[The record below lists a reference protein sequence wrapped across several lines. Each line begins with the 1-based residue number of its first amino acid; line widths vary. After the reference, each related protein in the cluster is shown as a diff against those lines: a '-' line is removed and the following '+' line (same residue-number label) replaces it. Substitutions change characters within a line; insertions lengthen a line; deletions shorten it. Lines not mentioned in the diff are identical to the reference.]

1 MAVKIGIN
9 GFGRIGRLV
18 YRAAYETKAFNQ
30 LDFVAVNDLTDTKTL
45 AHLLKYDSTFGR
57 FPGVVSHDEQNI
69 IIDGKKLRVLSIK
82 EGPGKLP
89 WKDLGVQVV
98 VESTGRFTDNTE
110 KAKESDRP
118 GLHITASGAKKVLI
132 SAPAKGHDVTLVM
145 GVNDNVYDPARH
157 NVISNASCTTNC
169 LAPMVK
175 VMNDSFGIERGLMTT
190 IHSYTNDQRILDF
203 PHKDLRRARSAAVS
217 IIPTTTGAAK
227 AISEVIPELKGKLH
241 GYALRV
247 PTHDGSITDLVVTL
261 KKTATPEQI
270 NEAFKKAASSAPLK
284 GFLEYSTDEIVLAD
298 IIHDNNSCIFDSKLT
313 MVIGDNMAKVV
324 GWYDNEWGYSCRCV
338 DLIKKLALTLK

>member
-1 MAVKIGIN
+1 MATRIGIN

-18 YRAAYETKAFNQ
+18 YRAAYEMKM
-30 LDFVAVNDLTDTKTL
+30 LDRLEIVAVNDLTDTKTL

-57 FPGVVSHDEQNI
+57 FPGRVEHDEQHI
-69 IIDGKKLRVLSIK
+69 IVDGQKIRVLSIK

-98 VESTGRFTDNTE
+98 LESTGKFTDCTANS
-110 KAKESDRP
+110 KEADRP
-118 GLHITASGAKKVLI
+118 SLHITASGAQKVLI
-132 SAPAKGHDVTLVM
+132 SAPAKGNDVTLVM
-145 GVNDNVYDPARH
+145 GVNDQVYDPQKH
-157 NVISNASCTTNC
+157 HVISNASCTTNC

-175 VMNDSFGIERGLMTT
+175 VLNDAFGIEKGLMTT

-203 PHKDLRRARSAAVS
+203 PHRDLRRARSAAVS

-227 AISEVIPELKGKLH
+227 AIAEVIPELKGKLH

-247 PTHDGSITDLVVTL
+247 PTPNGSVTDLSVIL
-261 KKTATPEQI
+261 KKAVTVEQI
-270 NEAFKKAASSAPLK
+270 NAAFQQAASGPLK
-284 GFLEYSTDEIVLAD
+284 GILAYCTDDIVLAD
-298 IIHDNNSCIFDSKLT
+298 IVGDGHSCIFDSKLT
-313 MVIGDNMAKVV
+313 MVLGDNLVKTV

-338 DLIKKLALTLK
+338 DLLARLGASL